1 MLASQFEELF
11 CLMPLYHVTLYLAE
25 CTHFFCCMKLIL
37 WKKRFTPM
45 NFKAQQVLRV
55 ENKPRLMERDYVE
68 CKRLYNEFMY
78 IQLLIGHL

>member
-1 MLASQFEELF
+1 
-11 CLMPLYHVTLYLAE
+11 
-25 CTHFFCCMKLIL
+25 MKLIL

-78 IQLLIGHL
+78 IQLLIGHHQH